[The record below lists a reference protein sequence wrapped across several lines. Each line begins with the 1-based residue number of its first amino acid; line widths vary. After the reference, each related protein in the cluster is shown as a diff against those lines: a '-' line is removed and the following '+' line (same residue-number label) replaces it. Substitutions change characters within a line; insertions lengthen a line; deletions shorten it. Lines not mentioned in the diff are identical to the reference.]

1 MGLYKCRIGWIW
13 SLILTIFVIV
23 VPRYWVKT
31 ETIPLPHHPGPTAPK
46 MEVIEGSIQRPTLVA
61 TLVDLEVPAALAN
74 HVADLI
80 KPVFDVR
87 KIRLGNL
94 FRLEKSPDG
103 SLNTFEYKIDD
114 ERVLKVQRDA
124 DSYAAKVE
132 TLEFETR
139 QTIITTEITNNL
151 FSALD
156 EYPKGEM
163 LAIDL
168 AQIFASDVDFSSD
181 IQKGDQIRLVVDE
194 QYHKGDFVKYGRIQA
209 AQLVNAGHTYRAFLF
224 KDSYYDEKGLAVKR
238 SLLRSPLEFTRISSG
253 YTTRRLHPILG
264 TTRAHLAI
272 DYAAP
277 EGAPV
282 IAVANGVVTF
292 AGWNTGYGNLVQIKH
307 GNGLTTGYAH
317 LSRIASGVRT
327 GRAIKQGERVG
338 AVGHTGLATGPHLHY
353 MMTRGGQPIN
363 PLSIKSE
370 PALPLDARLKTEFL
384 DHIGELQQNLS
395 SEVQSAAN

>member
-1 MGLYKCRIGWIW
+1 
-13 SLILTIFVIV
+13 
-23 VPRYWVKT
+23 
-31 ETIPLPHHPGPTAPK
+31 

-292 AGWNTGYGNLVQIKH
+292 AGWNTGYGNLVQVKH

-327 GRAIKQGERVG
+327 GRAIKQG
-338 AVGHTGLATGPHLHY
+338 
-353 MMTRGGQPIN
+353 
-363 PLSIKSE
+363 
-370 PALPLDARLKTEFL
+370 
-384 DHIGELQQNLS
+384 
-395 SEVQSAAN
+395 